1 MLPLELPW
9 YRRLLAV
16 AVVLGVS
23 GGVLSLIYL
32 AGTGIGID
40 LVFGGAGTGLW
51 TGEWWWIPLTALG
64 GVVVTVLRRRWSV
77 PDHVPGGVE
86 IIEAGEIDHGTAPR
100 WILLAVLSAVTGA
113 SLGPSFALVVMGGAV
128 GSWIAERRWAEG
140 RADQAYTLTGI
151 AGGLGAAFTSPILGA
166 FMVSELAPTPRARY
180 VAAIIPQLIAA
191 SIGFV
196 VYFSVLG
203 RTFLGIYQIPP
214 YEFEIA
220 DMATA
225 AGLGVLAAVVMA
237 TLVGVVIVVRRLAV
251 LVGNAYAFALLG
263 GAAVGVISMALPL
276 TLGAGQSQ
284 LETVIEDISTLS
296 AGLLIAVL
304 VAKMVAV
311 ALSLSVGF
319 LGGNVFPM
327 IFIGG
332 TAGVVVHL
340 LIPEIPFAL
349 AVSCM
354 LAAVPGSYLRAPI
367 SMTFIAVVA
376 VALDAR
382 TAAPVAVAVLT
393 SYLLVGTVRYLLGI
407 RRQRT
412 PEAETLET

>member
-1 MLPLELPW
+1 
-9 YRRLLAV
+9 
-16 AVVLGVS
+16 
-23 GGVLSLIYL
+23 
-32 AGTGIGID
+32 
-40 LVFGGAGTGLW
+40 
-51 TGEWWWIPLTALG
+51 
-64 GVVVTVLRRRWSV
+64 
-77 PDHVPGGVE
+77 
-86 IIEAGEIDHGTAPR
+86 
-100 WILLAVLSAVTGA
+100 
-113 SLGPSFALVVMGGAV
+113 
-128 GSWIAERRWAEG
+128 
-140 RADQAYTLTGI
+140 
-151 AGGLGAAFTSPILGA
+151 
-166 FMVSELAPTPRARY
+166 ARY

-225 AGLGVLAAVVMA
+225 AGLGVLAAAVMA

-412 PEAETLET
+412 PEAETLEA